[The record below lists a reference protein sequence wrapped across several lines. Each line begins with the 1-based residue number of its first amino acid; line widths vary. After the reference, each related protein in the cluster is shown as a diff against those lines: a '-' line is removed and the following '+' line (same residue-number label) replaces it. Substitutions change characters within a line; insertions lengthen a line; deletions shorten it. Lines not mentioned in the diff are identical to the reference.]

1 MILLADSGSTKTEW
15 MCVSS
20 ETIRFTTIG
29 LNPYFADE
37 DTICME
43 LREKMPQSLKA
54 EQVEKVFFYGSGCGS
69 AESKNVV
76 RKGLQRVF
84 TKSEITVETDLVGAA
99 IACYGAGQGVVAIL
113 GTGMNIGYWNGKT
126 VETPLPSLGYVLGDA
141 GSGAVIGRR
150 LLRAIYEQR
159 VSQEIID
166 SFREEYHLG
175 VPELLNRVYKQPR
188 ANRFLAQFVPFV
200 VKYRNEPAIQE
211 LLQTSYRE
219 FAEFYV
225 KPVVQIYNVNEISI
239 VGSLSVVF
247 QEEITQNLRE
257 VGVDLQKTIANP
269 LDEIGRNFEQ
279 RKAL

>member
-15 MCVSS
+15 LCVSS
-20 ETIRFTTIG
+20 KKIRFTTMG
-29 LNPYFADE
+29 LNPYFTDE
-37 DTICME
+37 DTICEE
-43 LREKMPQSLKA
+43 LREKMPEALNA
-54 EQVEKVFFYGSGCGS
+54 EQVEKIFFYGSGCGS
-69 AESKNVV
+69 AESKNIV
-76 RKGLQRVF
+76 RKGLQRFF
-84 TKSEITVETDLVGAA
+84 TKAEIIVETDLVGAA
-99 IACYGAGQGVVAIL
+99 IACYGTGQGIVAIL
-113 GTGMNIGYWNGKT
+113 GTGMNIGYWNGKI
-126 VETPLPSLGYVLGDA
+126 VETPLPSLGYVIGDA

>member
-15 MCVSS
+15 LCVSS
-20 ETIRFTTIG
+20 KKIRFTTMG
-29 LNPYFADE
+29 LNPYFTDE
-37 DTICME
+37 DTICEE
-43 LREKMPQSLKA
+43 LREKMPEALNA
-54 EQVEKVFFYGSGCGS
+54 EQVEKIFFYGSGCGS
-69 AESKNVV
+69 AESKNIV
-76 RKGLQRVF
+76 RKGLQRFF
-84 TKSEITVETDLVGAA
+84 TKAEIIVETDLVGAS
-99 IACYGAGQGVVAIL
+99 IACYGTGQGVVAIL

-126 VETPLPSLGYVLGDA
+126 VETPLPSLGYVIGDA

-247 QEEITQNLRE
+247 QEEIMQNMRAIGIELR
-257 VGVDLQKTIANP
+257 KTIGSP
-269 LDEIGRNFEQ
+269 LDEICRNLNKD
-279 RKAL
+279 R

>member
-15 MCVSS
+15 LCVSS
-20 ETIRFTTIG
+20 KKIRFTTMG
-29 LNPYFADE
+29 LNPYFTDE
-37 DTICME
+37 DTICEE
-43 LREKMPQSLKA
+43 LREKMPEALNA
-54 EQVEKVFFYGSGCGS
+54 EQVEKIFFYGSGCGS
-69 AESKNVV
+69 AESKNIVC
-76 RKGLQRVF
+76 KGLQRFF
-84 TKSEITVETDLVGAA
+84 TKAEIIVETDLVGAA
-99 IACYGAGQGVVAIL
+99 IACYGSEQGIVAIL
-113 GTGMNIGYWNGKT
+113 GTGMNIGYWNGKI
-126 VETPLPSLGYVLGDA
+126 VETPLPSLGYVIGDA

-247 QEEITQNLRE
+247 QEEITQNLRDI
-257 VGVDLQKTIANP
+257 GIDLRKTIGSP
-269 LDEIGRNFEQ
+269 LDEICRNLNKD
-279 RKAL
+279 R

>member
-15 MCVSS
+15 LCVSS
-20 ETIRFTTIG
+20 KKIRFTTMG

-37 DTICME
+37 DTICGE
-43 LREKMPQSLKA
+43 LREKMPKA
-54 EQVEKVFFYGSGCGS
+54 LNADQVEKIFFYGSGCGS
-69 AESKNVV
+69 AESKNIV
-76 RKGLQRVF
+76 RKGLHRVF
-84 TKSEITVETDLVGAA
+84 AKSEIIVETDLVGAA
-99 IACYGAGQGVVAIL
+99 IACYGSEQGVVAIL

-247 QEEITQNLRE
+247 QEEITQNLRDI
-257 VGVDLQKTIANP
+257 GIDLRKTIGSP
-269 LDEIGRNFEQ
+269 LDEICRNLNKD
-279 RKAL
+279 R